1 MYQTIDITLTYSKA
15 KEQSLSKNSPLSYKK
30 KKSSL
35 SKNGAKNMY
44 DDDDDDTDNDR
55 MSSKCMQRNGKHVK
69 GKP

>member
-1 MYQTIDITLTYSKA
+1 
-15 KEQSLSKNSPLSYKK
+15 
-30 KKSSL
+30 
-35 SKNGAKNMY
+35 MY